1 MEDQPNPSTE
11 GLGIEENPTARNMAM
26 LCHILALAGFLI
38 PFGNIIGPLVL
49 WLIKREEFP
58 FVDDQGK
65 ESVNFQITV
74 SIAAIISMILTMI
87 FIGFLLLLI
96 VAIGS
101 LVLIIIAALESS
113 KGKAYRY
120 PFCLRLI
127 R

>member
-74 SIAAIISMILTMI
+74 SIAAIISAILTMI
-87 FIGFLLLLI
+87 FIGILLLFL